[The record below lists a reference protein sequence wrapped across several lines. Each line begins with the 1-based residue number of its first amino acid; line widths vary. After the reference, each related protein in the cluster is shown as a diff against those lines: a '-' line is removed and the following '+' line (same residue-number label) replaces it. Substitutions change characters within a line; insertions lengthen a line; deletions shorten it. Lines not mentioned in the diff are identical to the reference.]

1 MFFHLP
7 KYGPK
12 AQKQPQSCF
21 RPTHQQKFQKL
32 RESKTKTENYNNTP
46 FTSNFRN
53 QVNATN
59 KNFRNCARAKR
70 RHKTTPTNPPFTSNF
85 RNFVRTR
92 RTKFPKPEQPSGCE
106 DLEIEVQRSYREI
119 YKFDPMPRM
128 YIISG
133 CNGAGKTTASYSLL
147 PEMLDCREF
156 VNSDEFA
163 KGLSPFDP
171 SKAAIQ
177 ASKYMI
183 LKFRYLLKKQK
194 DFAVETTLATR
205 TLLKTVKM
213 AQDAG
218 YTVTLL
224 YFWLNSPE
232 MAIERVKARV
242 AAGGHDIPEDT
253 IRRRYSVGIYYFFNS
268 YAPICERWI
277 LADNSQIPFRV
288 IAEGSKNDVIN
299 IKDEA
304 TFEKIKA
311 ISDERQK
318 LAEENGKILSL

>member
-1 MFFHLP
+1 MP
-7 KYGPK
+7 K
-12 AQKQPQSCF
+12 
-21 RPTHQQKFQKL
+21 L
-32 RESKTKTENYNNTP
+32 
-46 FTSNFRN
+46 
-53 QVNATN
+53 
-59 KNFRNCARAKR
+59 
-70 RHKTTPTNPPFTSNF
+70 
-85 RNFVRTR
+85 
-92 RTKFPKPEQPSGCE
+92 
-106 DLEIEVQRSYREI
+106 
-119 YKFDPMPRM
+119 

-147 PEMLDCREF
+147 PEMLECSEF

-177 ASKYMI
+177 ASRYMLMKI
-183 LKFRYLLKKQK
+183 RYLLKKQR

-213 AQDAG
+213 AQEAG

-232 MAIERVKARV
+232 LAIERVKARV
-242 AAGGHDIPEDT
+242 EAGGHDIPEET
-253 IRRRYSVGIYYFFNS
+253 IRRRYHVGIDYFFHY

-299 IKDEA
+299 IRNVEIYEVIK
-304 TFEKIKA
+304 KIGE
-311 ISDERQK
+311 DRRMNV
-318 LAEENGKILSL
+318 EETGDIMSL